1 MSDLLSYLLEKLF
14 LKNLKETY
22 VRVIL
27 IPKISIGPEV
37 LSKIMLIAF
46 LGKCDILP
54 LHLTTKLNWKKRR

>member
-27 IPKISIGPEV
+27 I
-37 LSKIMLIAF
+37 F
-46 LGKCDILP
+46 LKFL
-54 LHLTTKLNWKKRR
+54 